1 MSDLPGRRIR
11 IAFVAG
17 EASGDLLGAH
27 LLGALKERI
36 PALEAVGIGGPK
48 MQSLGMQSWYPMEWF
63 AVRGYVEVVR
73 SLPKLLRVR
82 RELRRRLLAD
92 PPDLFVGIDA
102 PDFNLDLEIALRARG
117 IATVQYV
124 SPAIWG
130 WRGERIHKIKRAV
143 SRVLALFPF
152 EPAIYER
159 AGVPVTYVGHPLA
172 DEFPEYPDRNMAR
185 EQMRMSPNQ
194 NVVAILPGSR
204 QSEVR
209 EMGELFIATA
219 RLVAEQI
226 PNVHFLVPLASRE
239 TRNIFEAA
247 LYRDPGGL
255 PITVLFG
262 HAHMAMMA
270 ADAVLVASG
279 TATLEAA
286 LLKRPM
292 VISYK
297 MPRLSAWL
305 MRRKAHLPYAGLPNI
320 LAGEFVVPELLQED
334 ATAENLAQA
343 LCNQLQDKEVRRRL
357 EGKFLEIHLAL
368 RQDTARLAVEAILP
382 LLNAVRATDSS
393 TAAPARGAGG
403 ARA

>member
-1 MSDLPGRRIR
+1 MSDLSGRRIR
-11 IAFVAG
+11 VALMAG

-27 LLGALKERI
+27 LLGALKERNLRVD
-36 PALEAVGIGGPK
+36 AFGIGGPR
-48 MQSLGMQSWYPMEWF
+48 MQSMGMQSWYPMEWF
-63 AVRGYVEVVR
+63 AVRGYVEVIR

-82 RELRRRLLAD
+82 RELKRRLLAD

-102 PDFNLDLEIALRARG
+102 PDFNLDLEMALRAGG
-117 IATVQYV
+117 IPTVQYV

-143 SRVLALFPF
+143 SKVLVLFPF
-152 EPAIYER
+152 EPALYER
-159 AGVPVTYVGHPLA
+159 AGVPVAYVGHPLA
-172 DEFPEYPDRNMAR
+172 DQFPDYPDRNVAR
-185 EQMRMSPNQ
+185 EQMRISPKQ
-194 NVVAILPGSR
+194 TVVAVLPGSR
-204 QSEVR
+204 QSEVSQ
-209 EMGELFIATA
+209 MAELFIATA

-226 PNVHFLVPLASRE
+226 PNPLFLVPLLSRE
-239 TRNIFEAA
+239 TRTIFEEAI
-247 LYRDPGGL
+247 YRQQAEAL
-255 PITVLFG
+255 PITILFG
-262 HAHMAMMA
+262 HAHMAMTA

-292 VISYK
+292 VISYR

-357 EGKFLEIHLAL
+357 ENRFLEIHRSL
-368 RQDTARLAVEAILP
+368 RQDTARLAVDAILP
-382 LLNAVRATDSS
+382 LIGAVLTPVPATPLGVSEGMRA
-393 TAAPARGAGG
+393 
-403 ARA
+403 

>member
-1 MSDLPGRRIR
+1 MSDLLGRSIR
-11 IAFVAG
+11 VALVAG

-27 LLGALKERI
+27 LLAALKERI
-36 PALEAVGIGGPK
+36 PHLEAFGIGGPR
-48 MQSLGMQSWYPMEWF
+48 MQSIGMQSWYPVEWF
-63 AVRGYVEVVR
+63 AVRGYVEVIR

-82 RELRRRLLAD
+82 REFKRRLLAD
-92 PPDLFVGIDA
+92 PPDLFIGIDA
-102 PDFNLDLEIALRARG
+102 PDFNLDLEMALRAGG
-117 IATVQYV
+117 ITTVQYV

-143 SRVLALFPF
+143 SKILALFPF
-152 EPAIYER
+152 EPAIYQR
-159 AGVPVTYVGHPLA
+159 AGVPVAYVGHPLA
-172 DEFPEYPDRNMAR
+172 DEFPEYPDRDAAR
-185 EQMRMSPNQ
+185 EQMRISPKQ
-194 NVVAILPGSR
+194 TVVAVLPGSR

-209 EMGELFIATA
+209 EMGGLFIATA

-226 PNVHFLVPLASRE
+226 PNVHFLVPLVSRE
-239 TRNIFEAA
+239 TRDIFEDA
-247 LYRDPGGL
+247 LYRQQAQAL
-255 PITVLFG
+255 PITILFG
-262 HAHMAMMA
+262 HAHMAMTA

-297 MPRLSAWL
+297 MPRLSAWI

-343 LCNQLQDKEVRRRL
+343 LCNQLQDKEVRKRL
-357 EGKFLEIHLAL
+357 ENRFLEIHRSL

-382 LLNAVRATDSS
+382 LLNTIRTPLP
-393 TAAPARGAGG
+393 AAPAGEGL
-403 ARA
+403 RA

>member
-1 MSDLPGRRIR
+1 MSDLSGRRIR
-11 IAFVAG
+11 VALMAG
-17 EASGDLLGAH
+17 EASGDLLGSH
-27 LLGALKERI
+27 LLAALRQRI
-36 PALEAVGIGGPK
+36 PRLQAFGIGGPR
-48 MQSLGMQSWYPMEWF
+48 MQSIGMQSWYPMEWF
-63 AVRGYVEVVR
+63 AVRGYVEVIK

-82 RELRRRLLAD
+82 REFKRRLLAD
-92 PPDLFVGIDA
+92 PPDLFIGIDA
-102 PDFNLDLEIALRARG
+102 PDFNLDLEMALRAG
-117 IATVQYV
+117 GVTTVQYV

-143 SRVLALFPF
+143 SKVLALFPF

-159 AGVPVTYVGHPLA
+159 AGVPVAYVGHPLA
-172 DEFPEYPDRNMAR
+172 DEFPEFPDRNAAR
-185 EQMRMSPNQ
+185 EQMRISPKQ
-194 NVVAILPGSR
+194 TVVAILPGSR

-226 PNVHFLVPLASRE
+226 PNVHFLVPLVSRE
-239 TRNIFEAA
+239 TRNIFEEAI
-247 LYRDPGGL
+247 YRQQAESL
-255 PITVLFG
+255 PITILFG
-262 HAHMAMMA
+262 HAHMAMTA

-297 MPRLSAWL
+297 MPRLSAWI

-343 LCNQLQDKEVRRRL
+343 LCNQLQDKQVRKRL
-357 EGKFLEIHLAL
+357 ESRFLEIHRSL

-382 LLNAVRATDSS
+382 LLNDVRTPVPAT
-393 TAAPARGAGG
+393 TAPASEGLGA
-403 ARA
+403 

>member
-1 MSDLPGRRIR
+1 MSDLSGRRIR
-11 IAFVAG
+11 IALMAG

-27 LLGALKERI
+27 LLAALKERI
-36 PALEAVGIGGPK
+36 PRLEAFGIGGPQ
-48 MQSLGMQSWYPMEWF
+48 MQSAGLQSWYPMEWF
-63 AVRGYVEVVR
+63 AVRGYVEVIR

-82 RELRRRLLAD
+82 REFKRRLLAD
-92 PPDLFVGIDA
+92 PPDLFIGIDA
-102 PDFNLDLEIALRARG
+102 PDFNIDLELALRAAG
-117 IATVQYV
+117 ITTVQYV
-124 SPAIWG
+124 SPSIWG

-143 SRVLALFPF
+143 SKILALFPF

-159 AGVPVTYVGHPLA
+159 AGVPVAYVGHPLA
-172 DEFPEYPDRNMAR
+172 DDFPEHPDRLAAR
-185 EQMRMSPNQ
+185 EQMRISPKQ
-194 NVVAILPGSR
+194 IVVALLPGSR

-226 PNVHFLVPLASRE
+226 PNAHFLVPLVSRE
-239 TRNIFEAA
+239 TRNIFEEAIYLQQA
-247 LYRDPGGL
+247 EAL
-255 PITVLFG
+255 PITILFG
-262 HAHMAMMA
+262 HAHMAMTA
-270 ADAVLVASG
+270 ADAILVASG

-297 MPRLSAWL
+297 MPRLSAWI

-343 LCNQLQDKEVRRRL
+343 LCNQLQDKEVRKRL
-357 EGKFLEIHLAL
+357 EHRFLDIHRSL
-368 RQDTARLAVEAILP
+368 RQDTANRAVEAILP
-382 LLNAVRATDSS
+382 LLNISRSPA
-393 TAAPARGAGG
+393 TAAVAPAGEGVSA
-403 ARA
+403 

>member
-1 MSDLPGRRIR
+1 MSDLSGRRIR
-11 IAFVAG
+11 IALMAG

-27 LLGALKERI
+27 LLAALKERI
-36 PALEAVGIGGPK
+36 PRLEAFGIGGPQ
-48 MQSLGMQSWYPMEWF
+48 MQSAGLQSWYPMEWF
-63 AVRGYVEVVR
+63 AVRGYVEVIR

-82 RELRRRLLAD
+82 REFKRRLLAD
-92 PPDLFVGIDA
+92 PPDLFIGIDA
-102 PDFNLDLEIALRARG
+102 PDFNIDLELALRAAG
-117 IATVQYV
+117 ITTVQYV
-124 SPAIWG
+124 SPSIWG

-143 SRVLALFPF
+143 SKILALFPF

-159 AGVPVTYVGHPLA
+159 AGVPVAYVGHPLA
-172 DEFPEYPDRNMAR
+172 DDFPDHPDRPAAR
-185 EQMRMSPNQ
+185 EQMRISPKQ
-194 NVVAILPGSR
+194 TVVALLPGSR

-226 PNVHFLVPLASRE
+226 PNAHFLVPLVSRE
-239 TRNIFEAA
+239 TRNIFEEAIYLQQA
-247 LYRDPGGL
+247 EAL
-255 PITVLFG
+255 PITILFG
-262 HAHMAMMA
+262 HAHMAMTA
-270 ADAVLVASG
+270 ADAILVASG

-297 MPRLSAWL
+297 MPRLSAWI

-343 LCNQLQDKEVRRRL
+343 LCNQLQDKEVSKRL
-357 EGKFLEIHLAL
+357 EHRFLDIHRSL
-368 RQDTARLAVEAILP
+368 RQDTANRAVEAILP
-382 LLNAVRATDSS
+382 LLNISRSPA
-393 TAAPARGAGG
+393 TAAVAPAGEGVSA
-403 ARA
+403 

>member
-1 MSDLPGRRIR
+1 MSDFSARRIR
-11 IAFVAG
+11 IALVAG

-27 LLGALKERI
+27 LLVALKERV
-36 PALEAVGIGGPK
+36 PHLEAFGIGGPK
-48 MQSLGMQSWYPMEWF
+48 MQSTGMQSWYPMEWF
-63 AVRGYVEVVR
+63 AVRGYVEVIR

-82 RELRRRLLAD
+82 RELKRRLLAD
-92 PPDLFVGIDA
+92 PPDLFIGIDA
-102 PDFNLDLEIALRARG
+102 PDFNLGLEAALRAGG
-117 IATVQYV
+117 ITTVQYV
-124 SPAIWG
+124 SPSIWG

-143 SRVLALFPF
+143 SKVLALFPF

-159 AGVPVTYVGHPLA
+159 AGVPVAYVGHPLA
-172 DEFPEYPDRNMAR
+172 DEFPEFPDRNAAR
-185 EQMRMSPNQ
+185 EQMRISPTQ
-194 NVVAILPGSR
+194 TVVAILPGSR

-226 PNVHFLVPLASRE
+226 PNVHFLVPLVSRE

-247 LYRDPGGL
+247 VYLQQAEAL
-255 PITVLFG
+255 PITILFG

-270 ADAVLVASG
+270 ADAILAASG

-297 MPRLSAWL
+297 MPRISAWI

-343 LCNQLQDKEVRRRL
+343 LCNQLQDKEVRKRL
-357 EGKFLEIHLAL
+357 EVRFLAIHRAL
-368 RQDTARLAVEAILP
+368 RQDTATRAVEAILP
-382 LLNAVRATDSS
+382 LLNTVRTQGPIVQKQAE
-393 TAAPARGAGG
+393 G

>member
-1 MSDLPGRRIR
+1 MSNLSGPRVRV
-11 IAFVAG
+11 ALMAG
-17 EASGDLLGAH
+17 EASGDLLGSH
-27 LLGALKERI
+27 LLAALRQRI
-36 PALEAVGIGGPK
+36 PRLEAFGIGGPR
-48 MQSLGMQSWYPMEWF
+48 MQALGMQSWYPMEWF
-63 AVRGYVEVVR
+63 AVRGYVEVIK

-82 RELRRRLLAD
+82 REFKRRLLAD
-92 PPDLFVGIDA
+92 PPDLFIGIDA
-102 PDFNLDLEIALRARG
+102 PDFNLDLEMALRAG
-117 IATVQYV
+117 GVTTVQYV

-130 WRGERIHKIKRAV
+130 WRRERIHKIKRAV
-143 SRVLALFPF
+143 SKVLALFPF

-159 AGVPVTYVGHPLA
+159 AGVPVAYVGHPLA
-172 DEFPEYPDRNMAR
+172 DEFPEYPDRSAAR
-185 EQMRMSPNQ
+185 EQMRISPKQ
-194 NVVAILPGSR
+194 TVVAILPGSR

-209 EMGELFIATA
+209 EMGELFIAAA

-226 PNVHFLVPLASRE
+226 PNVLFLVPLVSRE
-239 TRNIFEAA
+239 TRNIFEEAI
-247 LYRDPGGL
+247 YRQQAESL
-255 PITVLFG
+255 PITILVG
-262 HAHMAMMA
+262 HAHMAMTA

-297 MPRLSAWL
+297 MPRISAWI

-343 LCNQLQDKEVRRRL
+343 LYNQLQDKEVRKRL
-357 EGKFLEIHLAL
+357 ESRFLEIHRSL

-382 LLNAVRATDSS
+382 LLNDVRTLVPAT
-393 TAAPARGAGG
+393 TAPASEGLGA
-403 ARA
+403 